1 MPGMPGS
8 PNVLLPLKDYLSLLP
23 AGSKGTAVI
32 QQSSRPS
39 LIPPLPSSLVGAR
52 TVTYIVPQN
61 SALAGAR
68 GIQPF
73 IPSQNQQVQF
83 VLRVTNPGMTA
94 YELMLQ

>member
-1 MPGMPGS
+1 MPGN
-8 PNVLLPLKDYLSLLP
+8 PNVLVPLKDYLQLLP

-32 QQSSRPS
+32 QPSTRPS

-68 GIQPF
+68 GIQSF

-83 VLRVTNPGMTA
+83 VLRVTNPGMIV